1 MKLLVIILLI
11 ISIIF
16 IAVGYIKSNQKCPP
30 PIVEFR
36 YIPKTFEEEQNVTTP
51 ILSQFGKM
59 FNNPSAWQTNNGFIN
74 SNEEVGK
81 ILSSSFVI

>member
-1 MKLLVIILLI
+1 MKSIIVVLLI

-36 YIPKTFEEEQNVTTP
+36 YIPRTFKEEQNVTTP
-51 ILSQFGKM
+51 ILSQFGKL
-59 FNNPSAWQTNNGFIN
+59 FNEPSAWIKNNGFIRN
-74 SNEEVGK
+74 NVDARSLFSSNK
-81 ILSSSFVI
+81 N

>member
-81 ILSSSFVI
+81 ILSS

>member
-1 MKLLVIILLI
+1 MRSIIVVLLL

-36 YIPKTFEEEQNVTTP
+36 YIPKTFKEEQNVTTP
-51 ILSQFGKM
+51 ILSQFGTL
-59 FNNPSAWQTNNGFIN
+59 FNEPSAWQKNNGFIRN
-74 SNEEVGK
+74 NVDARRLFSSNK
-81 ILSSSFVI
+81 N